1 MNKLLS
7 FSIYLSTVLCTILHL
22 FFGDSLWVEK
32 TGVIQKV
39 QRNCIIVDYQDN
51 PFVIEKI
58 NENTSYQYVEGNLY
72 FKTIINPSLRKE
84 QVFIIIICYFISI
97 IGTIYLL
104 FLKKSFEPI

>member
-7 FSIYLSTVLCTILHL
+7 LSIYLSAVLCTLLHL

-39 QRNCIIVDYQDN
+39 QQNCIVVDYQTDY
-51 PFVIEKI
+51 VIEKI
-58 NENTSYQYVEGNLY
+58 SENTSYQYVEGDFY
-72 FKTIINPSLRKE
+72 FKTIVNPSLRKE

-97 IGTIYLL
+97 VGTIYLL
-104 FLKKSFEPI
+104 FFKKSFDPI